1 MGLVITRP
9 SGLGSVAGVTQYGDS
24 GKSLGL
30 AREVIVKATKLNVGA
45 TLLPVTHKNLELK
58 FFTVSGKEREQ
69 HPLTIEYESVICK
82 ISRRF
87 ENSLYFEYSE

>member
-58 FFTVSGKEREQ
+58 FFTVSGKERDQ
-69 HPLTIEYESVICK
+69 HPLTIKHEPVICK
-82 ISRRF
+82 
-87 ENSLYFEYSE
+87 NSLYFEYSE